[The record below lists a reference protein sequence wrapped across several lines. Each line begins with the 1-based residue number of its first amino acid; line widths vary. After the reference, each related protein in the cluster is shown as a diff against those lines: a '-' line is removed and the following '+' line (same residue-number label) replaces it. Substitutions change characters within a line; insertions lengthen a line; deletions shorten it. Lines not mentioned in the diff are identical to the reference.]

1 MSGLMNLEGDAP
13 ATIVGPGPGGEAP
26 AVDTTSAPLPAAPA
40 PSGEEEP
47 EPQDVVTDAAGR
59 KLVPLDA
66 LKATRQELKAAKQLA
81 QAADQMRDAAQRGE
95 QLGQF
100 FQTIEPLLAKLRA
113 RPDIVANIMGA
124 QAPAPDPGYP
134 PPGYVQGAPPDPE
147 EIILP
152 KQDAEDLARTLELY
166 TPEGVPDL
174 KRARKIAMMMR
185 GTARQEAYGA
195 VAPIAQTTAQ
205 QQSVGLQAQY
215 AQVRDKAG
223 RTVNQN
229 VLQQLWQ
236 IVPPEVVARDPNVAG
251 VLYYAAKG
259 YAAHHGLD
267 EPLPPARAPI
277 TSEAP
282 GGRPATAAATLSELD
297 RHIQQSMQTTEKN
310 YTERAARYRPGAIN
324 VLE

>member
-1 MSGLMNLEGDAP
+1 MSGLMNLEGDVP
-13 ATIVGPGPGGEAP
+13 ATIVGPGPTAEAPPPESISAPPASPPAPAP
-26 AVDTTSAPLPAAPA
+26 AV
-40 PSGEEEP
+40 EEEP

-66 LKATRQELKAAKQLA
+66 LRATRQELKTAKQLA
-81 QAADQMRDAAQRGE
+81 SAAEQMREAAQRGE

-124 QAPAPDPGYP
+124 PAEAP
-134 PPGYVQGAPPDPE
+134 PPASHGQPQADPAE
-147 EIILP
+147 VILP

-166 TPEGVPDL
+166 TPEGLPDL
-174 KRARKIAMMMR
+174 ARARKVALMMR

-195 VAPIAQTTAQ
+195 IAPIAQTTAQ
-205 QQSVGLQAQY
+205 QQSVGLQQQY

-223 RTVNQN
+223 RTVNHA
-229 VLQQLWQ
+229 VLQQLWN

-267 EPLPPARAPI
+267 EPLPAARAPI

-282 GGRPATAAATLSELD
+282 GGRPTSVAATLSELD

-310 YTERAARYRPGAIN
+310 YAERAARYRPGAIN
-324 VLE
+324 ILE